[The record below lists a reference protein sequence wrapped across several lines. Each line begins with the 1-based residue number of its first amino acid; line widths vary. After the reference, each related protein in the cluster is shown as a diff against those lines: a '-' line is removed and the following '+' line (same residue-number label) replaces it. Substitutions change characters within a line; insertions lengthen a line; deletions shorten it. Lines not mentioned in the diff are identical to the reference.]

1 MLLLLISFV
10 VGHKSK
16 LKRGSDQ
23 LTVVFLEIGN
33 VYNVYLWIDLH
44 INKSVVINILI
55 VNVVERQFR
64 MLLSFVQG
72 GFDFIGTE
80 IFAKI
85 PKQANFLHA
94 RTYHLGATKKTHR
107 FV

>member
-33 VYNVYLWIDLH
+33 VNNVYL
-44 INKSVVINILI
+44 
-55 VNVVERQFR
+55 
-64 MLLSFVQG
+64 
-72 GFDFIGTE
+72 
-80 IFAKI
+80 
-85 PKQANFLHA
+85 
-94 RTYHLGATKKTHR
+94 
-107 FV
+107 

>member
-33 VYNVYLWIDLH
+33 VNNVYLWIDLH
-44 INKSVVINILI
+44 INKSMVINILI
-55 VNVVERQFR
+55 VKVVERQFR
-64 MLLSFVQG
+64 MLLWSVQG
-72 GFDFIGTE
+72 IVNFIGTE
-80 IFAKI
+80 TFAKK
-85 PKQANFLHA
+85 PKQTNFCGSEHTIL
-94 RTYHLGATKKTHR
+94 
-107 FV
+107 